1 MKKIK
6 FPKFSLIF
14 ILILLL
20 SFANTLKGV
29 AMIKCGYGLEYWV
42 VEVSSL
48 LIGATLLYFIWK
60 LDDLSQCSTIVNE
73 RVKK

>member
-6 FPKFSLIF
+6 FTKFSLIF

-42 VEVSSL
+42 D
-48 LIGATLLYFIWK
+48 FIWK